1 MRYNSIERWNNKQE
15 RYVLNIVNNKEDTMS
30 LNRELAK
37 LKEENLKKV
46 SKELSDVL
54 VKAVEIQAKRGTT
67 KNALKTGYKIQAF
80 ELQNA

>member
-1 MRYNSIERWNNKQE
+1 MRYNSIERWKNKQE

-46 SKELSDVL
+46 KNQYRNVL
-54 VKAVEIQAKRGTT
+54 
-67 KNALKTGYKIQAF
+67 KIY
-80 ELQNA
+80 

>member
-1 MRYNSIERWNNKQE
+1 
-15 RYVLNIVNNKEDTMS
+15 MS

-54 VKAVEIQAKRGTT
+54 VKDVEIQAKRGTT